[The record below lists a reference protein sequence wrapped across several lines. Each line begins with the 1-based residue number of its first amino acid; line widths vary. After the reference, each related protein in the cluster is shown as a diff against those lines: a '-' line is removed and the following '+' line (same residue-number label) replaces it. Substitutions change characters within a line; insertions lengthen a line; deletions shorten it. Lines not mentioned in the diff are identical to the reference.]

1 MSKLDANSGYW
12 QMKLDEE
19 SQRKCTFVTPFG
31 RYRPTRAPF
40 GLSSMPEIFNREM
53 DRIIEGLEGVAKSM
67 DDFLIYG
74 KTEKEHDKRL
84 REFLQRLLGNGVTLN
99 LEKCQFRTDTV
110 EFLGFQIIPEG
121 VKPLNKKVEA
131 VLKFPSPKNITE
143 LRRFLGMAQQMSE
156 FFFPKLSERVEPLP
170 DLMSTKNDF
179 LWTEEHEMTFKNA
192 KEILASPATLTLYDV
207 RKKTKVRTD
216 GSKLNEISVIIFQQ
230 DDDNQWKPVDCA
242 LLARNEQ

>member
-84 REFLQRLLGNGVTLN
+84 REFL
-99 LEKCQFRTDTV
+99 
-110 EFLGFQIIPEG
+110 
-121 VKPLNKKVEA
+121 
-131 VLKFPSPKNITE
+131 
-143 LRRFLGMAQQMSE
+143 
-156 FFFPKLSERVEPLP
+156 
-170 DLMSTKNDF
+170 
-179 LWTEEHEMTFKNA
+179 
-192 KEILASPATLTLYDV
+192 
-207 RKKTKVRTD
+207 
-216 GSKLNEISVIIFQQ
+216 
-230 DDDNQWKPVDCA
+230 
-242 LLARNEQ
+242 